1 MCIAPL
7 PHDNLQNMKIFKYT
21 MSDESLLYNRC
32 FSPFLNR
39 LVKYFPLWLSPN
51 LIILMSLFLNIIA
64 VIISYKD
71 GGFDFSLG
79 LKRKT
84 CFVIGFFQLIY
95 QLLDIIDGKQ
105 ARRTGSFTPF
115 TILLDHGCDI
125 FITVFTAFNLSK
137 LVLVGNENIFS
148 FSIFF
153 GLILGFYVM
162 TYQEYKIGEMHFP
175 QINGTDEGNF
185 SIFLLGIYCAIF
197 GQNNMKY
204 IVNDDNSI
212 TVTHIISVGV
222 VLGGLSTVLNLFLY
236 IYQKKG
242 LKEASKIFLDITPLY
257 AVIFVPLLFILFH
270 IEFYK
275 DHKWIILANAC
286 LIFARITLD
295 IQIKIITLDILTY
308 NFMYIFSNIA
318 FIFSL
323 FLYYD
328 IAKLYFLLLL
338 LVAQVTEL
346 TIFIFKRAK
355 EISDFLEVKIFCIS
369 NPPSQL

>member
-162 TYQEYKIGEMHFP
+162 TYEEYKIGEMHFP

>member
-162 TYQEYKIGEMHFP
+162 TYEEYKIGEMHFP

-275 DHKWIILANAC
+275 DHKWIILANAS

-308 NFMYIFSNIA
+308 NFMYVFSNIA

>member
-162 TYQEYKIGEMHFP
+162 TYEEYKIGEMHFP

-185 SIFLLGIYCAIF
+185 SIFLLGIYCSIF

>member
-153 GLILGFYVM
+153 GLILGFFIM
-162 TYQEYKIGEMHFP
+162 TYEEYKLGEMHFP

-185 SIFLLGIYCAIF
+185 FIFLLGMFCSIM
-197 GQNNMKY
+197 GQDYMKY
-204 IVNDDNSI
+204 NVNEQYSI
-212 TVTHIISVGV
+212 TISHIISIGV
-222 VLGGLSTVLNLFLY
+222 VLGGLSTVFNLCLHTCR
-236 IYQKKG
+236 KKG
-242 LKEASKIFLDITPLY
+242 AREVIKIFLDIIPFY
-257 AVIFVPLLFILFH
+257 GVIIIPLLFIIFH

-275 DHKWIILANAC
+275 DHKWIILSNAC

-295 IQIKIITLDILTY
+295 MQIKIVTMDI
-308 NFMYIFSNIA
+308 ISCNIMFVFTNIV
-318 FIFSL
+318 FILSL
-323 FLYYD
+323 FLYFD
-328 IAKLYFLLLL
+328 ITKLYCLLLL
-338 LVAQVTEL
+338 LVAQITEL
-346 TIFIFKRAK
+346 SYFIFKRAK
-355 EISDFLEVKIFCIS
+355 EITDFLEIRIFCIN
-369 NPPSQL
+369 NPPLQI